1 MGKHHVKGKKKKSV
15 KKDSEAKKQEEL
27 LKNLDRFAG
36 SSEEEDNGHDDGE
49 NEYDDSS
56 QDEIENTNFQKH
68 ATGGDEADES
78 SVDEDEETVSSSDD
92 DEYGPV
98 TTKAVSKK
106 KKAPVDSDED
116 DSDEDDSDDEDMLPE
131 ASQNGMAGAMAK
143 ILGVPM
149 PKAKDTKAV
158 VLSKTITPLQKQQK
172 KEKEEYDALRLK
184 RKQRREIALT
194 ALHVPLSAATSR
206 PIVGKD
212 KSSDMIAKAMAQEI
226 EVESMHRRVATRG
239 VVALFNTISQ
249 HQQQRAQEQVSLS
262 LYCNVL
268 HYFLFMV
275 ISNFPK
281 PNLPKWIG

>member
-1 MGKHHVKGKKKKSV
+1 M
-15 KKDSEAKKQEEL
+15 
-27 LKNLDRFAG
+27 DRFAG
-36 SSEEEDNGHDDGE
+36 SSEEEDNDQDEVE

-56 QDEIENTNFQKH
+56 EDEINEHNLQKH
-68 ATGGDEADES
+68 VAGGDEADES

-106 KKAPVDSDED
+106 KKASVDSDSDED
-116 DSDEDDSDDEDMLPE
+116 ESDNENMFPE

-262 LYCNVL
+262 FYCSVL
-268 HYFLFMV
+268 HYFLCIV
-275 ISNFPK
+275 ISNFFK
-281 PNLPKWIG
+281 NG